1 MIMKHL
7 YDQIQVLEREGEL
20 LNRQQRLTAM
30 ARPLLSWYDD
40 HARSLPWREDPQP
53 YRVWISEIM
62 LQQTRVEA
70 VKPYFERFMAS
81 LPTVRDLAAVED
93 DRLMKLWEGLGYYS
107 RARNLKR
114 AALLIMERHGG
125 QLPDTYE
132 ELLALPGIGSYTAG
146 AISSIAFGHSVPA
159 VDGNVLRVISRVLA
173 DREDI
178 RQAKVKAR
186 MEKELAQ
193 VMPGTGA
200 SQYNQGLIEVGAL
213 VCLPGGEP
221 RCGDCPFASICRT
234 RKLGLWKEIPVR
246 APLKQRR
253 IQKLTVCLI
262 RRGDQVAIRRRPES
276 GLLASLY
283 ELPNCPGHLTG
294 EEAARAVGLP
304 EESVAGL
311 EALPRAKHIFSHVEW
326 HMVGYM
332 MMLKDQALPAAGT
345 DFFFVDCREIR
356 GEYPIP
362 GAFKAYTK
370 LI

>member
-1 MIMKHL
+1 MMKHL

-20 LNRQQRLTAM
+20 LNRQQRLAAM
-30 ARPLLSWYDD
+30 ARPLLSWYEA
-40 HARSLPWREDPQP
+40 HARSLPWRDDPRP

-81 LPTVRDLAAVED
+81 LPAVRDLAAVED

-107 RARNLKR
+107 RARNLKK
-114 AALLIMERHGG
+114 AAQLIMERHGG
-125 QLPDTYE
+125 QLPDSYE

-146 AISSIAFGHSVPA
+146 AIASIAFGHSVPA

-178 RQAKVKAR
+178 RQAKVKTR

-193 VMPGTGA
+193 VMPETGA

-213 VCLPGGEP
+213 VCVPGGEP
-221 RCGDCPFASICRT
+221 RCAGCPFGSICQT
-234 RKLGLWKEIPVR
+234 RKLGLWKEIPLR
-246 APLKQRR
+246 APLKQRKT
-253 IQKLTVCLI
+253 QELTVCLI
-262 RRGDQVAIRRRPES
+262 RQGDRVAIRRRPDS

-283 ELPNCPGHLTG
+283 ELPNCPGQLTG
-294 EEAARAVGLP
+294 EEAARAMGLP
-304 EESVAGL
+304 EEAVAGL
-311 EALPRAKHIFSHVEW
+311 EPLSRAKHIFTHVEW
-326 HMVGYM
+326 QMTGYM
-332 MMLKDQALPAAGT
+332 IMLKDKALPEGVG

-356 GEYPIP
+356 SEYPIP

-370 LI
+370 LL

>member
-1 MIMKHL
+1 MMKHL
-7 YDQIQVLEREGEL
+7 YDQIQVLERDGEL

-30 ARPLLSWYDD
+30 ARPLLSWYEG
-40 HARSLPWREDPQP
+40 HARSLPWRDDPKP

-81 LPTVRDLAAVED
+81 LPTVKDLAAVED

-107 RARNLKR
+107 RARNLKK

-125 QLPDTYE
+125 QLPGSYE

-146 AISSIAFGHSVPA
+146 AIASIAFGIPVPA

-178 RQAKVKAR
+178 RQAKVKTR
-186 MEKELAQ
+186 MEQELAQ
-193 VMPGTGA
+193 VMPETEV

-213 VCLPGGEP
+213 VCVPGGEP
-221 RCGDCPFASICRT
+221 RCGECPFGSICQT

-246 APLKQRR
+246 APLKKRR
-253 IQKLTVCLI
+253 IEELTVCLI
-262 RRGDQVAIRRRPES
+262 RQGDKVAIRRRQPT

-294 EEAARAVGLP
+294 EEAARAMGLP
-304 EESVAGL
+304 EEAVASV
-311 EALPRAKHIFSHVEW
+311 EALSGAKHIFTHVEW
-326 HMVGYM
+326 HMAGYM
-332 MMLKDQALPAAGT
+332 IALKEQAGPTGGE
-345 DFFFVDCREIR
+345 DFFFVDCQEIR